1 MLNNKSIMIVMP
13 AYRAAKTLAAT
24 WEAIPHDIVDRVLLV
39 DDASDDETVATARG
53 LGIPVVLHESNR
65 GYGSNQK
72 TCYTMALEQGA
83 DIVVMLH
90 PDYQYEPRLVSAMAG
105 MIASGVYDVV
115 IGSRIL
121 GGGALRG
128 GMPLWKYVANRV
140 LTAMENL
147 MLGAKLSEYHTGYRA
162 YSREVLRSI
171 PWQENSDDFIFD
183 NEFLAQVIT
192 YKLRLGEISVP
203 TKYFPE
209 ASSINFPRS
218 LRYGFGVIRVSL
230 LGLLARTGVYRHRL
244 FRRDA

>member
-1 MLNNKSIMIVMP
+1 MLNSKSIMVVMP

-24 WEAIPHDIVDRVLLV
+24 WEAIPHDIVDQVLLV

-53 LGIPVVLHESNR
+53 LGIPVTLHESNR

-72 TCYTMALEQGA
+72 TCYTIALEQGA

-90 PDYQYEPRLVSAMAG
+90 PDYQYEPRLISAMAG
-105 MIASGVYDVV
+105 MISSGVYDVV

-121 GGGALRG
+121 GGGALQG
-128 GMPLWKYVANRV
+128 GMPLWKYLANRV

-162 YSREVLRSI
+162 YSRDVLRSI
-171 PWQENSDDFIFD
+171 PWQNNSDDFIFD
-183 NEFLAQVIT
+183 NEFLAQVIIR
-192 YKLRLGEISVP
+192 KFRLGEISVP

-218 LRYGFGVIRVSL
+218 LGYGFGVIRVSL
-230 LGLLARTGVYRHRL
+230 LGLLARTGAYHHSL
-244 FRRDA
+244 FRRDG